1 MWCVRFEVPRSCHA
15 RGSGNA
21 SERAPSDSDFI
32 LWSYLS
38 ITSTHAA
45 QAAALISSI
54 WIYVCVLS
62 YVPRL
67 QQLRNSTSYVS
78 CRRNPCPIWKFLNTF
93 GWWSSWEKDPMG
105 KSCWQCTEREVSA
118 RLSSVGASLTKH
130 FSIFL
135 NSLPIWSICK
145 SVPEHLRL
153 SFPSSKE
160 TTCFC
165 GVSSAVTWE
174 QILLYSVAL
183 MKSFLTFSR
192 IKLLQLGCRREIW
205 SPQRGSYICSQ
216 CRWWTTLTCHRW
228 WDYL

>member
-1 MWCVRFEVPRSCHA
+1 MSGVSIYPNVFQYFLPNVCWDGTNILNLNSKPINLHRIKKKKRFLLLQLMWCVRFEVPRSCHA

-78 CRRNPCPIWKFLNTF
+78 SRRNPCPIWKFLNTF

-105 KSCWQCTEREVSA
+105 KSCWLCTEREVSA

-135 NSLPIWSICK
+135 KLAAYLKYLQKCPWA
-145 SVPEHLRL
+145 PQTQF
-153 SFPSSKE
+153 SF
-160 TTCFC
+160 
-165 GVSSAVTWE
+165 
-174 QILLYSVAL
+174 
-183 MKSFLTFSR
+183 
-192 IKLLQLGCRREIW
+192 
-205 SPQRGSYICSQ
+205 
-216 CRWWTTLTCHRW
+216 
-228 WDYL
+228 